1 MHAIEAASPAE
12 LRRLQTSL
20 LIDQMQYLGRRSD
33 FYRAKFAETGIK
45 LSSIRSLDDLSG
57 LPLTT
62 KDEIRVSLEAH
73 RPLGSH
79 LAAPLESV
87 QFQCSSGTSGK
98 PSHVALTSADLA
110 DWTEVVRRSLV
121 GMGIRPDDRALHA
134 FGLSRGWVGAL
145 PVIEGLQ
152 ALGAGVIPIGA
163 EPGSTW
169 LLNVLRDLQ
178 PSVLLATPSLAIYLG
193 EQAESVV
200 GSPARELTV
209 RRIWTGGEP
218 GGGIPATRARAE
230 ELWDAQMR
238 EVMGGT
244 DISAVIWAEC
254 EQGTG
259 MHFSAPESVYVEML
273 SLDDQSPVAIEEG
286 AVGEL
291 VYTHLRREASP
302 LLRLRHADIV
312 EVVGMDCACGRTG
325 PKIRCLGRTDDMFI
339 VKGVNVYP
347 TAIQD
352 IVMGFRPRTTGA
364 MRIVRTDDRYSF
376 PGPLRVR
383 VELSRAVAAA
393 DKLDLVA
400 RLAQEI
406 LDLCRCRAV
415 IDLVPPGTF
424 PPPGREKV
432 TLVEE
437 PGQGYNGCAEP
448 ADR

>member
-1 MHAIEAASPAE
+1 
-12 LRRLQTSL
+12 
-20 LIDQMQYLGRRSD
+20 
-33 FYRAKFAETGIK
+33 
-45 LSSIRSLDDLSG
+45 
-57 LPLTT
+57 
-62 KDEIRVSLEAH
+62 
-73 RPLGSH
+73 
-79 LAAPLESV
+79 
-87 QFQCSSGTSGK
+87 
-98 PSHVALTSADLA
+98 
-110 DWTEVVRRSLV
+110 
-121 GMGIRPDDRALHA
+121 
-134 FGLSRGWVGAL
+134 
-145 PVIEGLQ
+145 
-152 ALGAGVIPIGA
+152 
-163 EPGSTW
+163 
-169 LLNVLRDLQ
+169 VLRDLQ

-273 SLDDQSPVAIEEG
+273 SLNDQSPVAMDEG

-364 MRIVRTDDRYSF
+364 MRIVRTDDRYSI

-383 VELSRAVAAA
+383 VELSSAVAVA
-393 DKLDLVA
+393 DELDLVA

-406 LDLCRCRAV
+406 LDLCRCRAT

-437 PGQGYNGCAEP
+437 PGCNGCAEP